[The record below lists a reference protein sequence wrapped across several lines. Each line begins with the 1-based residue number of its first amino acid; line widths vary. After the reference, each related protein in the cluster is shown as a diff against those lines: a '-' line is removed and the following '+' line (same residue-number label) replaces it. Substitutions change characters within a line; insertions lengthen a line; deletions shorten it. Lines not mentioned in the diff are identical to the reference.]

1 MQLSGEVAILSA
13 DGLSVIETRNL
24 GPDPVGVKPGRV
36 LPLVEVKPEGRL
48 GGYADEIGAYQV
60 TRTWSIVEPQI
71 GEYQAAIEAHVDA
84 VARERGYSSAV
95 SCASYVSSTNPL
107 WQAEAGTFIAWR
119 DAAWVYAFAELA
131 SVQSGNR
138 AVPTVDEFIAELPVI
153 EWPEA

>member
-13 DGLSVIETRNL
+13 DGLSVVETRNL
-24 GPDPVGVKPGRV
+24 GSDPVAVKPGRV
-36 LPLVEVKPEGRL
+36 LPLVEIKPEGRL
-48 GGYADEIGAYQV
+48 GNYADEISDDQV
-60 TRTWSIVEPQI
+60 TRTWSVAVPEI

-84 VARERGYSSAV
+84 VARAKGYSSAV
-95 SCASYVSSTNPL
+95 SCASYVNSANTV
-107 WQAEAGTFIAWR
+107 WQAEAEAFIAWR
-119 DAAWVYAFAELA
+119 DATWVYAFAELA